1 RLRPMDDRSSTP
13 AVIATDRRDETQAV
27 CDLLNQRARSDLQGI
42 VVKCYSID
50 DLFPHDLPRRLPVI
64 GHLREALAK
73 VEPGELDHA
82 DRADLAELER
92 ALTELP
98 PTDAVLPIDMKQYF
112 VERDGSIGKLAYVD
126 PLDENIESNLYKFT
140 DAIRAVRLPAGKVIE
155 SSGD

>member
-1 RLRPMDDRSSTP
+1 
-13 AVIATDRRDETQAV
+13 
-27 CDLLNQRARSDLQGI
+27 
-42 VVKCYSID
+42 
-50 DLFPHDLPRRLPVI
+50 
-64 GHLREALAK
+64 
-73 VEPGELDHA
+73 EPGELDHA

-155 SSGD
+155 SSGDLVVFADVLRTVRRDAYRLTLGSALLVFVVLAAISRRAATTARVAGALLVGVAIMIGAAVVMDQKLNF